1 MAFTAFA
8 DSLRLSLGN
17 IRKRLGGV
25 RYQELSKVLEVALLA
40 HQRGDPEPHKHWI
53 EVLLRDYYDPMYD
66 YQLKSKQR
74 HVVFCGNFTE
84 VLEFLARSIRPA
96 E

>member
-8 DSLRLSLGN
+8 DSLRLSLAN
-17 IRKRLGGV
+17 IRKRLGGA
-25 RYQELSKVLEVALLA
+25 RYQELSEVLEAALLA
-40 HQRGDPEPHKHWI
+40 HQQGDPEPHKQWI

-66 YQLKSKQR
+66 YQLKSKRR
-74 HVVFCGNFTE
+74 HIIFRGDFNE
-84 VLEFLARSIRPA
+84 VLEFLARPIKPA